1 MLPESIKQTIWILL
15 GAVYPILSSIVVM
28 TTIDGGELQCTSM
41 QEMLIRRDAEMLKR
55 QVLANIPPERQKL
68 VLNDIATSLED
79 IDAKV
84 STFNPDYNTMV

>member
-1 MLPESIKQTIWILL
+1 
-15 GAVYPILSSIVVM
+15 
-28 TTIDGGELQCTSM
+28 M